1 MEEAEFEKD
10 GQIIKFR
17 KARLT
22 EASREMRAEPVE
34 LLISDGI
41 VEEFNGFAQA
51 PARAR
56 KTTAARRT
64 EPQNGAAGKAVVAA
78 APVVLTAEG
87 EALAGRIREWRAAE
101 AKRLKVPAYVVLHD
115 RTLSALAEARP
126 RNPNELLRIDGIG
139 PAKVERFGEE
149 LLRLC
154 TGK

>member
-1 MEEAEFEKD
+1 
-10 GQIIKFR
+10 
-17 KARLT
+17 
-22 EASREMRAEPVE
+22 
-34 LLISDGI
+34 
-41 VEEFNGFAQA
+41 
-51 PARAR
+51 
-56 KTTAARRT
+56 
-64 EPQNGAAGKAVVAA
+64 
-78 APVVLTAEG
+78 VLTAEG